1 MGLECDFGIL
11 RNSPPL
17 GVNVARDTHHV
28 VREER
33 CGPIRHTNRI
43 EQVAERLGRY
53 EALGGG
59 EFRVRGE
66 HQREQRLHPGLDGD
80 LHVPLAH
87 GTNRANQIQT
97 AGRIE
102 LRGVHLRGNLE
113 HDRDGKRGGVAT
125 IRDLNEIE
133 QLVDKTDREH
143 LLVIGEIERLVEQ
156 ANDRVDPMMPLGY
169 HPERDDVHAP
179 SIATNRQARASWGE
193 ARTVEPMRNRLAA
206 SIVVGVGIL
215 LGVGLAVFTL
225 RGTDTTPGDAP
236 ENTVA
241 VEIDQSGT
249 GKDCI
254 GGICATNL
262 PATISYEE
270 IGAYLAVLRDALATN
285 PTPDTANACHV
296 VAHEI
301 GRRADPAR
309 GVAALLELDDGRCLY
324 GYQHG
329 VLEGWSLRS
338 SIDELAAGIPAACR
352 AYEDGSTSGGLGTN
366 EIEYARGSCAHGVG
380 HAIALQSVGSVRE
393 AVLYCA
399 GVGEGQI
406 GGCAGG
412 VYMAYALENPSQ
424 GGNAGTLTLALEEV
438 TALCPSLEGEYQ
450 TECWSK
456 LWLLGER
463 VGIDA
468 RGVAKLCPP
477 AHDSCGRGVGEGL
490 YYEYTMEASD
500 AMEACP
506 SNVQP
511 ACYYGI
517 AWAEAN
523 AWAGSG
529 GVAATYQSVC
539 GRFTGETGATC
550 RRSEEESLRGSV
562 Q

>member
-1 MGLECDFGIL
+1 M
-11 RNSPPL
+11 
-17 GVNVARDTHHV
+17 
-28 VREER
+28 
-33 CGPIRHTNRI
+33 
-43 EQVAERLGRY
+43 
-53 EALGGG
+53 
-59 EFRVRGE
+59 
-66 HQREQRLHPGLDGD
+66 
-80 LHVPLAH
+80 
-87 GTNRANQIQT
+87 
-97 AGRIE
+97 
-102 LRGVHLRGNLE
+102 
-113 HDRDGKRGGVAT
+113 
-125 IRDLNEIE
+125 NEIE
-133 QLVDKTDREH
+133 QLVDKPDREH

-156 ANDRVDPMMPLGY
+156 ANDRIEPVMSLGY
-169 HPERDDVHAP
+169 HPERDDVHEP
-179 SIATNRQARASWGE
+179 SIATNWQARASCGE
-193 ARTVEPMRNRLAA
+193 PRTVEPMRNQLAA

-215 LGVGLAVFTL
+215 LGVGMAVLTL
-225 RGTDTTPGDAP
+225 RGNDTTAGGVPQS
-236 ENTVA
+236 TVA
-241 VEIDQSGT
+241 VEIDQSGA

-262 PATISYEE
+262 PETIAYEE
-270 IGAYLAVLRDALATN
+270 IGAYLAVLRKSLATN
-285 PTPDTANACHV
+285 PTPDAANACHV

-301 GRRADPAR
+301 GRRGDPAR

-338 SIDELAAGIPAACR
+338 SIGELAAGIPEACR

-366 EIEYARGSCAHGVG
+366 QIEYARGSCAHGVG

-412 VYMAYALENPSQ
+412 VYMAYASENPSQ
-424 GGNAGTLTLALEEV
+424 GGNAGTLTLTLKEV
-438 TALCPSLEGEYQ
+438 TNLCPSLEGEYQ

-456 LWLLGER
+456 LWLMGEK
-463 VGIDA
+463 VDIDA
-468 RGVAKLCPP
+468 RDVAKLCPP
-477 AHDSCGRGVGEGL
+477 AHERCGQGVGAGL
-490 YYEYTMEASD
+490 YYEYDLEVAD

-506 SNVQP
+506 LNVQP

-529 GVAATYQSVC
+529 GTATAYQSVC
-539 GRFTGETGATC
+539 GRFTGETGVTC
-550 RRSEEESLRGSV
+550 RRNEKEALRGGV